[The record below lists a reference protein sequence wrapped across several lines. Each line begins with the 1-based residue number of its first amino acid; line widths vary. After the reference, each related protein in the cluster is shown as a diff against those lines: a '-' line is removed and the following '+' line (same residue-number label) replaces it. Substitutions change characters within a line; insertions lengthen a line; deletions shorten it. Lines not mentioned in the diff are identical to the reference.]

1 MQTIRIGSRGSKLA
15 LTQTNWVADR
25 LRAAHPGL
33 HIEIDVIKTTGDV
46 IQDRP
51 LELIGVRGAFTKEL
65 DVALLDASIDLV
77 VNSLKDLPTTM
88 TEGIALAAIPE
99 RADARDG
106 FFSRTGAALMDLPAG
121 ARIGTSSLRRR
132 AQLLALRP
140 DLKAVDIRGNVDT
153 RLQKMRDGAVDGIL
167 LALAGV
173 GRLGMEYE
181 VTEALDCS
189 RWLPAPGQGALGI
202 TTRTDDQA
210 VRNLVSAIEDAPT
223 RIAVAAERAV
233 LAQVEGGCHVP
244 LGAHAVV
251 DGDQV
256 ALDALI
262 AALDGHKIVRDQVIA
277 NIANAADAGTELA
290 NRLLAQGGAAILAAL
305 GHGE

>member
-1 MQTIRIGSRGSKLA
+1 MA